1 MFAAVGKRRLHLFYS
16 SSRYAANNANIKS
29 QVMHNICKTAKFKQL
44 AKTPPN
50 LFSYCAYTGHTHTRA
65 HARSACIY
73 AYKQNAHSSAHPR
86 TSSIFARDKMFPTHL
101 TFVCS
106 GKHFGKN
113 DNKPFQFKSTRLTFA
128 RACAQGSMLV
138 TPTNEPFR
146 YGFAARACVCV
157 CLSDAGAC
165 ENKNKNK
172 NKNTYTV
179 RGRASSSR

>member
-29 QVMHNICKTAKFKQL
+29 QVIHNICKTAKFKQL

-113 DNKPFQFKSTRLTFA
+113 DKQQLHFNSNLTRLTFA
-128 RACAQGSMLV
+128 RVCVLKGSMLV
-138 TPTNEPFR
+138 TTTNEPWR
-146 YGFAARACVCV
+146 HVGQEHA
-157 CLSDAGAC
+157 
-165 ENKNKNK
+165 
-172 NKNTYTV
+172 
-179 RGRASSSR
+179 

>member
-50 LFSYCAYTGHTHTRA
+50 LFSYCAYTGHTPTRA
-65 HARSACIY
+65 RAAHT
-73 AYKQNAHSSAHPR
+73 AYTHTNKTRTQSAHPR

-146 YGFAARACVCV
+146 YGFAARACVC
-157 CLSDAGAC
+157 AC
-165 ENKNKNK
+165 
-172 NKNTYTV
+172 V
-179 RGRASSSR
+179 SV